1 VSIPDATL
9 HLSLA
14 ELSER
19 VRTRRLDPV
28 ELAEAYM
35 DRLQRLGPDLG
46 ALVTVTRE
54 RGLAE
59 ARQARDEIAA
69 GRWRGPLH
77 GVPYGAKDLIGAD
90 GYPTTWGAQPYREQ
104 RLPDAAVVERLKAAG
119 AVLVAKLASVELAGG
134 FGYEQA
140 DASFTG
146 PGRTP
151 WNRDY
156 WSGGSSSGPGA
167 AVAAALVPFAIGSET
182 WGSIFAPAAL
192 SGVTGLRPT
201 YGRVSR
207 WGAMA
212 LSWTMDKI
220 GPMCRTAED
229 CGLVLEAIAGPDPRD
244 ESAQPR
250 PYRHATDAVMPR
262 RPRLGVLKGN
272 AEGSQAEVRRNF
284 EASLEV
290 LSQFAD
296 LVRDVELP
304 EYPYGAAASM
314 IIDAEAASIFEE
326 LVSSGRVR
334 ELSAPEDRIGGYAGQ
349 VVLAKDYLRA
359 MRIRRPA
366 GEAMDPDVRGGRI
379 RRAGA
384 SDLVHR
390 VVSRGQALRRGVHGP
405 HGRRRGDQRRGE
417 PRRPSGDRAPQRLR
431 AREPADEHRVH
442 GARVDGGAADRHR
455 ARGAAAHG
463 LAPPHPS
470 GLLNVERMV
479 SRGPDAVR

>member
-1 VSIPDATL
+1 MSIPDSTL
-9 HLSLA
+9 HLPVAELA
-14 ELSER
+14 EQ

-28 ELAEAYM
+28 ELAEAYLA
-35 DRLQRLGPDLG
+35 RLERFGRELG

-54 RGLAE
+54 RALAE
-59 ARQARDEIAA
+59 ARQARDEIAG
-69 GRWRGPLH
+69 GRYRGPLH
-77 GVPYGAKDLIGAD
+77 GIPYGAKDLIGAE

-104 RLPDAAVVERLKAAG
+104 RLPDAAVVERLRTAG

-151 WNRDY
+151 WNRAY

-207 WGAMA
+207 RGAMA

-229 CGLVLEAIAGPDPRD
+229 CGLVLQAIAGPDPRD

-250 PYRHATDAVMPR
+250 PYRHEADAALPR
-262 RPRLGVLKGN
+262 RPRIGVLKGN
-272 AEGSQAEVRRNF
+272 AEGAQAEVRANF
-284 EASLEV
+284 AASLEV
-290 LSQFAD
+290 LGGFAE
-296 LVRDVELP
+296 LVREVELP
-304 EYPYGAAASM
+304 QYPYGAAASM
-314 IIDAEAASIFEE
+314 IIDAEAGSIFEE
-326 LVSSGRVR
+326 LVAGGGSHQ
-334 ELSAPEDRIGGYAGQ
+334 LSAPEDRIGGYAGQ

-366 GEAMDPDVRGGRI
+366 GEALDRLFAEGGFD
-379 RRAGA
+379 A
-384 SDLVHR
+384 LVHPTWSS
-390 VVSRGQALRRGVHGP
+390 VSYPVGKPFDQAWDDIPGGGQGISGAANLVGLPGIALPNGF
-405 HGRRRGDQRRGE
+405 GREKLPTSIALTGRAWSEGTLIAIARELQRRTDWH
-417 PRRPSGDRAPQRLR
+417 RRI
-431 AREPADEHRVH
+431 
-442 GARVDGGAADRHR
+442 
-455 ARGAAAHG
+455 
-463 LAPPHPS
+463 PP
-470 GLLNVERMV
+470 GY
-479 SRGPDAVR
+479 

>member
-1 VSIPDATL
+1 VSIPDSTL
-9 HLSLA
+9 HLPLVALA
-14 ELSER
+14 ER
-19 VRTRRLDPV
+19 VRTRQLDPV

-54 RGLAE
+54 RALAE
-59 ARQARDEIAA
+59 ARQARAEIAA
-69 GRWRGPLH
+69 GDYRGPLH
-77 GVPYGAKDLIGAD
+77 GIPYGAKDLIGAE

-134 FGYEQA
+134 MGYEQA

-151 WNRDY
+151 WNRGY

-229 CGLVLEAIAGPDPRD
+229 CGLVLQAIAGADPRD
-244 ESAQPR
+244 ESAQNHS
-250 PYRHATDAVMPR
+250 YRHERDAVLPR

-272 AEGSQAEVRRNF
+272 AEGSQAEVRRSF

-304 EYPYGAAASM
+304 EYPYGAAASL
-314 IIDAEAASIFEE
+314 IIDAEAASLFEE

-334 ELSAPEDRIGGYAGQ
+334 ELTAPEDRIGGYAGQ

-366 GEAMDPDVRGGRI
+366 GEALDRLFVTGGFD
-379 RRAGA
+379 A
-384 SDLVHR
+384 LVHPTWST
-390 VVSRGQALRRGVHGP
+390 VSYPVGKPFDEAYTDLTGEGEGISGAANLVGLPGIALPNGF
-405 HGRRRGDQRRGE
+405 GRESLPTSIAFTGRAWSEGKLIAIAREVQRRTDWH
-417 PRRPSGDRAPQRLR
+417 RRI
-431 AREPADEHRVH
+431 
-442 GARVDGGAADRHR
+442 
-455 ARGAAAHG
+455 
-463 LAPPHPS
+463 PP
-470 GLLNVERMV
+470 GY
-479 SRGPDAVR
+479 

>member
-1 VSIPDATL
+1 MSIPDATL

-19 VRTRRLDPV
+19 VRARRLDPV

-35 DRLQRLGPDLG
+35 DRLQRLGPELG

-77 GVPYGAKDLIGAD
+77 GVPYGAKDLIGAE

-220 GPMCRTAED
+220 GPLCRTAED
-229 CGLVLEAIAGPDPRD
+229 CGLVLEAIAGPDARD

-250 PYRHATDAVMPR
+250 PYRHAADAVMPR

-366 GEAMDPDVRGGRI
+366 GEAMDRMFVEGGFD
-379 RRAGA
+379 A
-384 SDLVHR
+384 LVHPTWST
-390 VVSRGQALRRGVHGP
+390 VSYPVGKPFDEAYTDLTGGGEGV
-405 HGRRRGDQRRGE
+405 
-417 PRRPSGDRAPQRLR
+417 
-431 AREPADEHRVH
+431 
-442 GARVDGGAADRHR
+442 GGAANLVGLPGIALPNGFGRESLPTSIAFTGRAWTEGRLIAIAREVQRRTDWHR
-455 ARGAAAHG
+455 RI
-463 LAPPHPS
+463 PP
-470 GLLNVERMV
+470 GY
-479 SRGPDAVR
+479 

>member
-14 ELSER
+14 ELSEQ

-35 DRLQRLGPDLG
+35 DRLQRFGPDLG

-77 GVPYGAKDLIGAD
+77 GVPYGAKDLIGAE

-229 CGLVLEAIAGPDPRD
+229 CGLVLQAIAGPDPRD

-250 PYRHATDAVMPR
+250 PYRHAADAVMPR

-290 LSQFAD
+290 LSRFAD

-366 GEAMDPDVRGGRI
+366 GEALDRMFVEGGFD
-379 RRAGA
+379 A
-384 SDLVHR
+384 LVHPTWST
-390 VVSRGQALRRGVHGP
+390 VSYPVGKPFDEAYTDLTGDGEGISGAANLVGLPGIALPNGF
-405 HGRRRGDQRRGE
+405 GRENLPTSIAFTGRAWTEGRLIAIAREVQRRTDWH
-417 PRRPSGDRAPQRLR
+417 RRI
-431 AREPADEHRVH
+431 
-442 GARVDGGAADRHR
+442 
-455 ARGAAAHG
+455 
-463 LAPPHPS
+463 PP
-470 GLLNVERMV
+470 GY
-479 SRGPDAVR
+479 

>member
-1 VSIPDATL
+1 VSIPDSVL

-19 VRTRRLDPV
+19 VRTRQLDPV

-35 DRLQRLGPDLG
+35 DRLERLGPALG

-54 RGLAE
+54 RALAE
-59 ARQARDEIAA
+59 ARRARDEIAA
-69 GRWRGPLH
+69 GRHRGPLH
-77 GVPYGAKDLIGAD
+77 GVPYGAKDLIGAE

-104 RLPDAAVVERLKAAG
+104 RLPDAAVVERLTAAG

-201 YGRVSR
+201 YGRVPR

-229 CGLVLEAIAGPDPRD
+229 CGLVLETLAGPDPRD
-244 ESAQPR
+244 ESSQAR
-250 PYRHATDAVMPR
+250 PYRHSADAVLPR

-366 GEAMDPDVRGGRI
+366 GEA
-379 RRAGA
+379 
-384 SDLVHR
+384 L
-390 VVSRGQALRRGVHGP
+390 
-405 HGRRRGDQRRGE
+405 
-417 PRRPSGDRAPQRLR
+417 DRMF
-431 AREPADEHRVH
+431 
-442 GARVDGGAADRHR
+442 VDGGFDALVHPTWATVSYPVGTPFDDAYTDLTGAGEGISGASNLVGLPGIALPNGFGRENLPTSIAFTGRAWSEGRLIAIARELQRRTDWHR
-455 ARGAAAHG
+455 RI
-463 LAPPHPS
+463 PP
-470 GLLNVERMV
+470 GY
-479 SRGPDAVR
+479 